1 MSRGAVPCSLV
12 PWAFPWSRTCRVT
25 FENWCTNN
33 LNVMQINNNGQDRRF
48 SFQKRSPPRGQ
59 RESRGFSCGF
69 WKENLSFEKR
79 NTIVSWP
86 YDIVFDFLPR
96 DLPFPPRRQEKIM
109 YTSMFVF
116 HDRGLTLETPPTT
129 TLIAEVNAFTR
140 TCTSWQP

>member
-1 MSRGAVPCSLV
+1 MVRTGVFHFKKGLPLEGRERAEDFLAV
-12 PWAFPWSRTCRVT
+12 
-25 FENWCTNN
+25 FE
-33 LNVMQINNNGQDRRF
+33 
-48 SFQKRSPPRGQ
+48 
-59 RESRGFSCGF
+59 
-69 WKENLSFEKR
+69 KENLSFEKR